1 MQNIPEALTH
11 PFGPVVGP
19 DSEILILG
27 SFPSVKSREE
37 GFYYGHP
44 RNRFWK
50 IMTALTKDKGIAVP
64 EAELT
69 IPEKKRLILDLGLAL
84 WDVCASCVVTGSSD
98 SSIRSAVP
106 NDIPSLIASAPIRAV
121 ITNGKTADALYKKLI
136 LRKTGITP
144 ICLPSTSPANAAW
157 TLKKLTEEWRTAI
170 YRV

>member
-50 IMTALTKDKGIAVP
+50 IMTALAKDKAAHPRPRSRTLGRLRVLRRHRLERQLDTLRGAERHSIADCVSADP
-64 EAELT
+64 RRHNERKDRRRTLQKAHPSENRDHTDMSPVDKSRERRVDAE
-69 IPEKKRLILDLGLAL
+69 
-84 WDVCASCVVTGSSD
+84 
-98 SSIRSAVP
+98 
-106 NDIPSLIASAPIRAV
+106 
-121 ITNGKTADALYKKLI
+121 KTDRRMA
-136 LRKTGITP
+136 
-144 ICLPSTSPANAAW
+144 
-157 TLKKLTEEWRTAI
+157 
-170 YRV
+170 YRHLSRINPFFIK

>member
-50 IMTALTKDKGIAVP
+50 IMSSLAKDKGIAVP

-69 IPEKKRLILDLGLAL
+69 IPEKNRLILDLGLAL

-106 NDIPSLIASAPIRAV
+106 NDIPSLISSAPIRAV

-144 ICLPSTSPANAAW
+144 VCLPSTSPANAAW
-157 TLKKLTEEWRTAI
+157 TLEQLTEEWRTAI

>member
-1 MQNIPEALTH
+1 MQNISQALTH
-11 PFGPVVGP
+11 PFGPVAGP
-19 DSEILILG
+19 DSRILILG
-27 SFPSVKSREE
+27 SFPSVRSREE

-50 IMTALTKDKGIAVP
+50 IMSALAKDRGITVP
-64 EAELT
+64 DELT
-69 IPEKKRLILDLGLAL
+69 IPEKKQLIPDLGLAL

-121 ITNGKTADALYKKLI
+121 LTNGKTADTLYRKLI
-136 LRKTGITP
+136 LPKTWIVP
-144 ICLPSTSPANAAW
+144 VCLPSTSPANAAR
-157 TLKKLTEEWRTAI
+157 TLQNLTEEWLDAI

>member
-11 PFGPVVGP
+11 PFGPVVSNR
-19 DSEILILG
+19 SEILILG

-50 IMTALTKDKGIAVP
+50 IMSAIAKDRGIPVP
-64 EAELT
+64 DELT
-69 IPEKKRLILDLGLAL
+69 IPEKKQLILDLGLAL

-106 NDIPSLIASAPIRAV
+106 NDIQSLIASAPIRAV
-121 ITNGKTADALYKKLI
+121 LTNGKTADTLYRKLI
-136 LRKTGITP
+136 LPETGLTP
-144 ICLPSTSPANAAW
+144 VCLPSTSPANAAR
-157 TLKKLTEEWRTAI
+157 TLQNLTEEWRDAI
-170 YRV
+170 